1 MERFLKKKTIY
12 QILPLLSVV
21 VLILARIIF
30 SCFTGGTI
38 FPGPVSVVKRIAK
51 TFEIPI
57 AGMSIIGHTL
67 VSLKRVLLGLLIS
80 SVSGIGIG
88 ILVGSNK
95 YLEVTMGSFLELFR
109 PIPPIAWIPIMIMW
123 FGIGELPKVLL
134 IVLGSF
140 FPVMLNTASG
150 ISLVDKI
157 NLDVGQIF
165 GGTKISIL
173 KEIILPTALPSI
185 FSGIRTSVSCGWTVV
200 LAAEMMGAQQGLG
213 LLVMKGWGINDM
225 ALVLGA
231 VIIIAL
237 IGAMFSYLL
246 KKAERLLMP
255 WNK

>member
-1 MERFLKKKTIY
+1 MERFLKKKIIY

-21 VLILARIIF
+21 VLILAWIIF

-231 VIIIAL
+231 VIIVAL

-246 KKAERLLMP
+246 KKTERLLMP

>member
-1 MERFLKKKTIY
+1 MERFLKKKIIY

-21 VLILARIIF
+21 VLILAWIIF

-157 NLDVGQIF
+157 NLYFVQIF

-173 KEIILPTALPSI
+173 K
-185 FSGIRTSVSCGWTVV
+185 
-200 LAAEMMGAQQGLG
+200 
-213 LLVMKGWGINDM
+213 
-225 ALVLGA
+225 
-231 VIIIAL
+231 
-237 IGAMFSYLL
+237 
-246 KKAERLLMP
+246 
-255 WNK
+255 